1 LKTISKTY
9 FLSMNKYL
17 KFFFVWTGL
26 FLIVTTFLLIVIA
39 SVFEDQISE
48 RLVNEVNKQLKT
60 ELRVGEFNLSL
71 ISGFPDASANLH
83 DVELDDALSGMLL
96 EAQSL
101 SFQFGL
107 FSLFG
112 SNIRIHSIVIE
123 DGSFYIKKDKKG
135 RTNYNIIKKTSTFTE
150 EGNENEVRLSLD
162 EARFNRVEVIYVDQT
177 VMQYTKFHLNNAVAS
192 GNFSANKFSL
202 FSFADIHFHF
212 FSIR

>member
-1 LKTISKTY
+1 
-9 FLSMNKYL
+9 MNKYL

-135 RTNYNIIKKTSTFTE
+135 RTNYDIIKKTSTFTE
-150 EGNENEVRLSLD
+150 EGNENDRKD
-162 EARFNRVEVIYVDQT
+162 TD
-177 VMQYTKFHLNNAVAS
+177 
-192 GNFSANKFSL
+192 
-202 FSFADIHFHF
+202 
-212 FSIR
+212 

>member
-1 LKTISKTY
+1 
-9 FLSMNKYL
+9 MNKYL

-101 SFQFGL
+101 SFQF
-107 FSLFG
+107 
-112 SNIRIHSIVIE
+112 
-123 DGSFYIKKDKKG
+123 
-135 RTNYNIIKKTSTFTE
+135 
-150 EGNENEVRLSLD
+150 
-162 EARFNRVEVIYVDQT
+162 
-177 VMQYTKFHLNNAVAS
+177 
-192 GNFSANKFSL
+192 
-202 FSFADIHFHF
+202 
-212 FSIR
+212 